1 MTQRTQGVGA
11 VLSRGMKLLLLLAG
25 RGDAGDALTAAVVAE
40 ADRLRTQGAT
50 AACAMRQIP
59 DDPFG
64 LAVPGM
70 RPFDASIDAR
80 FADATSAAGAV
91 AGLAE
96 RLGDLVHVDL
106 SGAFFGVDHEII
118 PCEPTPLRYQY
129 LMRRKI
135 GTTHDAY
142 LDYYFHRHSRF
153 GHRTPGIEG
162 YVQFH
167 IDAAESQRCAAAAG
181 VGLWAADSVSELHAA
196 DLATM
201 LAGFGVDPNL
211 AVEAAEDEARFV
223 DRANSVMFISDI
235 VHRA

>member
-1 MTQRTQGVGA
+1 
-11 VLSRGMKLLLLLAG
+11 MKLLLLLAG
-25 RGDAGDALTAAVVAE
+25 RGDAGAALTDAVVAE
-40 ADRLRTQGAT
+40 ADRLRSNGAT
-50 AACAMRQIP
+50 SVCAMRQVP

-70 RPFDASIDAR
+70 RPFEASIDAR
-80 FADATSAAGAV
+80 IADVADAASAL
-91 AGLAE
+91 AGLAD

-106 SGAFFGVDHEII
+106 SGAFFGVDQVVI

-129 LMRRKI
+129 LMRRRI
-135 GTTHDAY
+135 GTTHESY
-142 LDYYFHRHSRF
+142 LDYYFNRHSRF

-167 IDAAESQRCAAAAG
+167 IDATASQRCAASAG

-201 LAGFGVDPNL
+201 LAGFAVDPNL
-211 AVEAAEDEARFV
+211 ATEAAEDEARFV
-223 DRANSVMFISDI
+223 DRANSVMFISDV

>member
-1 MTQRTQGVGA
+1 
-11 VLSRGMKLLLLLAG
+11 MKLLLLLAG
-25 RGDAGDALTAAVVAE
+25 RGDAGAALSDAVIAE
-40 ADRLRTQGAT
+40 ADRLRTTGAT
-50 AACAMRQIP
+50 AVCAMRQLA

-70 RPFDASIDAR
+70 RPFQASIDAR
-80 FADATSAAGAV
+80 FDDPAVAAAAV
-91 AGLAE
+91 AGLAD
-96 RLGDLVHVDL
+96 RMADLIHVDL
-106 SGAFFGVDHEII
+106 SGACFGVDHVVI
-118 PCEPTPLRYQY
+118 PCAPTPVRYQY

-135 GTTHDAY
+135 GTTHEDY

-167 IDAAESQRCAAAAG
+167 IDAAASKQCATAAG
-181 VGLWAADSVSELHAA
+181 VGVWAADSVSELHAA

-223 DRANSVMFISDI
+223 DRANSVMFISDVI
-235 VHRA
+235 HRA